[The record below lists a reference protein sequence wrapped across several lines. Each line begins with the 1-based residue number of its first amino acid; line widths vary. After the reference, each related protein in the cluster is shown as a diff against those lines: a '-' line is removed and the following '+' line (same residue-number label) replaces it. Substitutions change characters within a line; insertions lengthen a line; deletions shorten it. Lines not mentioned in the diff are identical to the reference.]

1 MKVLDEMDDA
11 AKRDWRSLLVLRK
24 KPSVDDVIPN
34 ARRGV
39 HCPPGNPGGIAAQRR
54 CPTPRKRPPM
64 NAVADAKLA
73 RCFARLD
80 EVGDQQVVD
89 LAPIKSWPA
98 TRHRF
103 AETDLWAL
111 RAALAAGRPL
121 LVRGEP
127 GIGKSQ
133 LARAA
138 AQVLGLP
145 FVYKVID
152 ARCECSDLL
161 YEYDAVA
168 RLAQAQII
176 GQTGAGQDW
185 REQLL
190 EAHFV
195 RPGILWW
202 AFAWGSAR
210 DAGGTLPPA
219 LARCGAGPRP
229 TLPRA
234 VPARGLEPRRRLRGL
249 DRRDRQGGY
258 RRPQRPAG
266 GPRQPGLRRPVH
278 GRGRGPG
285 RRRRAAAGRRHH
297 ERGTRV
303 ARRLRAPL
311 PGASDERW
319 TNTPAEKR
327 GSSCPAAAT
336 ISARRSPI
344 RPSTSGRPNN
354 CSRTARAV
362 TGRGLAKP
370 GAAEYIDLLRR

>member
-1 MKVLDEMDDA
+1 
-11 AKRDWRSLLVLRK
+11 
-24 KPSVDDVIPN
+24 
-34 ARRGV
+34 
-39 HCPPGNPGGIAAQRR
+39 
-54 CPTPRKRPPM
+54 M

-89 LAPIKSWPA
+89 LAPVKSWPA

-176 GQTGAGQDW
+176 GQTGAPQDW

-202 AFAWGSAR
+202 AFAWSSAR
-210 DAGGTLPPA
+210 EQAGG
-219 LARCGAGPRP
+219 
-229 TLPRA
+229 
-234 VPARGLEPRRRLRGL
+234 LRF
-249 DRRDRQGGY
+249 
-258 RRPQRPAG
+258 
-266 GPRQPGLRRPVH
+266 
-278 GRGRGPG
+278 
-285 RRRRAAAGRRHH
+285 
-297 ERGTRV
+297 
-303 ARRLRAPL
+303 
-311 PGASDERW
+311 
-319 TNTPAEKR
+319 
-327 GSSCPAAAT
+327 
-336 ISARRSPI
+336 
-344 RPSTSGRPNN
+344 
-354 CSRTARAV
+354 CS
-362 TGRGLAKP
+362 
-370 GAAEYIDLLRR
+370 